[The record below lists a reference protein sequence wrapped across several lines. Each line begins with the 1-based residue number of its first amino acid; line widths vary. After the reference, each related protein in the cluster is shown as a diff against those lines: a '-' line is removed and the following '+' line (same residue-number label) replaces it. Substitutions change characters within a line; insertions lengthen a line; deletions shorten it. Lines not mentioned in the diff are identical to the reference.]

1 MCGFAGFISNNL
13 INSQARHNIL
23 KMMGKS
29 LLHRGPDQ
37 SGEFNYLKRGLSL
50 VHQRLSILDTSEN
63 GRQPMSSPSGRFV
76 IAFNGDPVRLLIL
89 EVTAFAFGLAT
100 LFGIIMLV
108 IRRLT
113 NKRVQIVTSKMD
125 MVVFAT
131 LLTQIISGV
140 YIAYFHRYGST
151 WFAASLTPYLRSIF
165 AFNPDMSVVASMP
178 LAVKIHVLSAFAI
191 VGIIPFTRYMHFLVY
206 PIAYIWRPYQKVIWN
221 WNKNDI
227 RKSTK
232 LVYGK
237 RSKNN

>member
-1 MCGFAGFISNNL
+1 MSDYFLFVGLPYAAFAIMLIGTISRYMNKGFSVSSLSTQFL
-13 INSQARHNIL
+13 E
-23 KMMGKS
+23 GKS
-29 LLHRGPDQ
+29 LFWG
-37 SGEFNYLKRGLSL
+37 S
-50 VHQRLSILDTSEN
+50 
-63 GRQPMSSPSGRFV
+63 QPFHWGMMFLFFGHLIAFLFPASV

-89 EVTAFAFGLAT
+89 EVTAFAFGLSA

-113 NKRVQIVTSKMD
+113 NKRVQLVTSKMD

-165 AFNPDMSVVASMP
+165 AFNPDMSVVATMP

>member
-1 MCGFAGFISNNL
+1 MSDYFLFVGLPYAAFTIMLIGTISRYMNKGFSVSSLSTQFL
-13 INSQARHNIL
+13 E
-23 KMMGKS
+23 GKS
-29 LLHRGPDQ
+29 LFWGSQPFHWGMMFLFFGHLIAFLFP
-37 SGEFNYLKRGLSL
+37 
-50 VHQRLSILDTSEN
+50 TS
-63 GRQPMSSPSGRFV
+63 V

-89 EVTAFAFGLAT
+89 EVTAFAFGLSA

-113 NKRVQIVTSKMD
+113 NKRVQLVTSKMD

-165 AFNPDMSVVASMP
+165 AFNPDMSVVATMP

>member
-1 MCGFAGFISNNL
+1 MLIGSILRYMDRGFTVSSLSTQFL
-13 INSQARHNIL
+13 E
-23 KMMGKS
+23 GKS
-29 LLHRGPDQ
+29 LFWGSQPFHWGMMFLFFGH
-37 SGEFNYLKRGLSL
+37 L
-50 VHQRLSILDTSEN
+50 VAFLFPAS
-63 GRQPMSSPSGRFV
+63 V

>member
-1 MCGFAGFISNNL
+1 MINNFLFVGLPYAALAIMLIGTISRYMNKGFTVSSLSTQFL
-13 INSQARHNIL
+13 E
-23 KMMGKS
+23 GKS
-29 LLHRGPDQ
+29 LFWG
-37 SGEFNYLKRGLSL
+37 S
-50 VHQRLSILDTSEN
+50 
-63 GRQPMSSPSGRFV
+63 QPFHWGMMFLFFGHLIAFLFPSSV

-89 EVTAFAFGLAT
+89 EVTAFAFGLSA

-113 NKRVQIVTSKMD
+113 NKRVQLVTSKMD

-131 LLTQIISGV
+131 LLIQIISGV
-140 YIAYFHRYGST
+140 WIAYFHRYGST
-151 WFAASLTPYLRSIF
+151 WFAVSLTPYLKSIF
-165 AFNPDMSVVASMP
+165 AFNPDMSVVATMP
-178 LAVKIHVLSAFAI
+178 LAVKIHIISAFAI

>member
-1 MCGFAGFISNNL
+1 MSDYFLFVGLPYAAFAIMLIGSILRYMDRGFTVSSLSTQFL
-13 INSQARHNIL
+13 E
-23 KMMGKS
+23 GKS
-29 LLHRGPDQ
+29 LFWGSQPFHWGMMFLFFGH
-37 SGEFNYLKRGLSL
+37 L
-50 VHQRLSILDTSEN
+50 VAFLFPAS
-63 GRQPMSSPSGRFV
+63 V